1 MLPIRYAGFLGSGE
15 FGGGAAG
22 ANAGIKSAGVTDFE
36 KFGLFGID
44 ATQQEIQAIINGDPQ
59 KSSISLG
66 GGKVHGRT
74 LVDMTVGLL
83 AGETVEKDQFMPI
96 TVIDKTNAQEYYDE
110 MFGK

>member
-1 MLPIRYAGFLGSGE
+1 M
-15 FGGGAAG
+15 
-22 ANAGIKSAGVTDFE
+22 
-36 KFGLFGID
+36 
-44 ATQQEIQAIINGDPQ
+44 
-59 KSSISLG
+59 
-66 GGKVHGRT
+66 HGRT

>member
-1 MLPIRYAGFLGSGE
+1 MIRTRLALCLLLAAATPAFASDGDIDKVNGS
-15 FGGGAAG
+15 
-22 ANAGIKSAGVTDFE
+22 IS
-36 KFGLFGID
+36 ID